1 MDNFNQSQ
9 MGYDKKEVND
19 FVDYVIKKTEEN
31 IDTIKSQNEEI
42 KRLNLE
48 LEKYKKMES
57 TYQYLNTQTEYTTTE
72 IKRLANQ
79 QADLIIKEAKD
90 NASRIVNDALIKAQK
105 IQNDKELLNKN
116 IIICKKKI
124 RNALMEQLDLI
135 EEIEML

>member
-48 LEKYKKMES
+48 LEKYKKIES
-57 TYQYLNTQTEYTTTE
+57 SYQYLNTQTEYTTTE

>member
-1 MDNFNQSQ
+1 MDNFNQAQ
-9 MGYDKKEVND
+9 MGYDKKEVNE

-57 TYQYLNTQTEYTTTE
+57 SYQYLNSQTEYTTTE
-72 IKRLANQ
+72 IKRLAEQ
-79 QADLIIKEAKD
+79 QADLIVKEAKD

-116 IIICKKKI
+116 IVICKKKI

>member
-9 MGYDKKEVND
+9 MGYDKKEVNE

-42 KRLNLE
+42 RRLNLE
-48 LEKYKKMES
+48 LERYKKLES
-57 TYQYLNTQTEYTTTE
+57 SYQYLNTQTEYTTTE
-72 IKRLANQ
+72 IKRLAEQ

-90 NASRIVNDALIKAQK
+90 NASKIVNNALIKAQK

-116 IIICKKKI
+116 ITICKKKI

-135 EEIEML
+135 EEIEIL

>member
-9 MGYDKKEVND
+9 MGYDKKEVNE

-48 LEKYKKMES
+48 LEKYKRMES
-57 TYQYLNTQTEYTTTE
+57 SYQYLNTQTEYTTTE
-72 IKRLANQ
+72 IKRLAEQ

>member
-9 MGYDKKEVND
+9 MGYDKKEVNE

-31 IDTIKSQNEEI
+31 IDTIKNQNEEI
-42 KRLNLE
+42 RRLNLE
-48 LEKYKKMES
+48 LERYKKLES
-57 TYQYLNTQTEYTTTE
+57 SYQYLNTQTEYTTTE
-72 IKRLANQ
+72 IKRLAEQ

-90 NASRIVNDALIKAQK
+90 NSSKIVNDALIKAQK

-116 IIICKKKI
+116 ITICKKKI

-135 EEIEML
+135 EEIEIL

>member
-9 MGYDKKEVND
+9 MGYDKREVNE
-19 FVDYVIKKTEEN
+19 FVDYVIKKTEDN

-42 KRLNLE
+42 RRLNLE
-48 LEKYKKMES
+48 LEKYKRMES
-57 TYQYLNTQTEYTTTE
+57 SYQYLNTQTEYTTTE
-72 IKRLANQ
+72 IKRLAQQ

-116 IIICKKKI
+116 ITICKKKI

-135 EEIEML
+135 EEIEIL

>member
-9 MGYDKKEVND
+9 MGYDKREVNE

-31 IDTIKSQNEEI
+31 IDTIKNQNEEI

-48 LEKYKKMES
+48 LEKYKRIES
-57 TYQYLNTQTEYTTTE
+57 SYQYLNTQAEYTTTE
-72 IKRLANQ
+72 IKRLAQQ

-105 IQNDKELLNKN
+105 VQNDKELLNKN

>member
-9 MGYDKKEVND
+9 MGYDKREVNE

-31 IDTIKSQNEEI
+31 IDTIKNQNEEI
-42 KRLNLE
+42 RRLNLE
-48 LEKYKKMES
+48 LERYKKLES
-57 TYQYLNTQTEYTTTE
+57 SYQYLNTQTEYTTTE
-72 IKRLANQ
+72 IKRLAEQ

-116 IIICKKKI
+116 ITICKKKI

-135 EEIEML
+135 EEIEIL

>member
-31 IDTIKSQNEEI
+31 IDTIKSQNDEI

-48 LEKYKKMES
+48 LEKYKKIES
-57 TYQYLNTQTEYTTTE
+57 SYQYLNTQTEYTTTE

>member
-9 MGYDKKEVND
+9 MGYDKKEVNE

-31 IDTIKSQNEEI
+31 IDTIKNQNEEI
-42 KRLNLE
+42 RRLNLE
-48 LEKYKKMES
+48 LERYKKLES
-57 TYQYLNTQTEYTTTE
+57 SYQYLNTQTEYTTTE
-72 IKRLANQ
+72 IKRLAEQ

-116 IIICKKKI
+116 ITICKKKI

-135 EEIEML
+135 EEIEIL

>member
-1 MDNFNQSQ
+1 MDNFNQAQ
-9 MGYDKKEVND
+9 MGYDKKEVNE

-57 TYQYLNTQTEYTTTE
+57 TYQYLNSQTEYTTTE
-72 IKRLANQ
+72 IKRLAEQ
-79 QADLIIKEAKD
+79 QADLIVKEAKD

-116 IIICKKKI
+116 IVICKKKI

>member
-48 LEKYKKMES
+48 LEKYKKIES
-57 TYQYLNTQTEYTTTE
+57 SYQYLNTQTEYTTTE

-105 IQNDKELLNKN
+105 IQIDKELLNKN
-116 IIICKKKI
+116 IIICNKKI

>member
-9 MGYDKKEVND
+9 MGYDKREVNE

-42 KRLNLE
+42 RRLNLE
-48 LEKYKKMES
+48 LEKYKRMES
-57 TYQYLNTQTEYTTTE
+57 SYQYLNTQTEYTTTE
-72 IKRLANQ
+72 IKRLAEQ

>member
-48 LEKYKKMES
+48 LEKYKKIES
-57 TYQYLNTQTEYTTTE
+57 SYQYLNTQTEYTTTE

-116 IIICKKKI
+116 IIICNKKI

>member
-9 MGYDKKEVND
+9 MGYDKREVNE

-42 KRLNLE
+42 RRLNLE
-48 LEKYKKMES
+48 LEKYKRMES
-57 TYQYLNTQTEYTTTE
+57 SYQYLNTQTEYTTTE
-72 IKRLANQ
+72 IKRLAEQ

-116 IIICKKKI
+116 ITICKKKI

-135 EEIEML
+135 EEIEIL

>member
-9 MGYDKKEVND
+9 MGYDKREVNE

-31 IDTIKSQNEEI
+31 IDTIKNQNEEI

-48 LEKYKKMES
+48 LEKYKRMES
-57 TYQYLNTQTEYTTTE
+57 SYQYLNTQTEYTTTE
-72 IKRLANQ
+72 IKRLAQQ

-105 IQNDKELLNKN
+105 VQNDKELLNKN

>member
-48 LEKYKKMES
+48 LEKYKKIES
-57 TYQYLNTQTEYTTTE
+57 SYQYLNTQTEYTTTE

-90 NASRIVNDALIKAQK
+90 NGSRIVNDALIKAQK